1 MRTSNRTNI
10 LAFNRWF
17 LYLPFLVLLL
27 LCELGFTKYSCAQT
41 LSFSTKSDS
50 SRFVFDTVTVNMLG
64 KKFEI
69 NRNVTEYQTD
79 YGKTGNT
86 SVRNISKEELSWKTQ
101 GYFMRNRDLGQLFIP
116 KKDTW
121 LKSIVLRTGPARSA
135 VLYNTPGAK
144 VFVQFF
150 EISGTPVINDNG
162 TPKGTPSTHG
172 FNTNHRTDDYI
183 EGIEYKIMDTI
194 YVGTFPE
201 DIPNTRDSTGATIGT
216 EGNLVY
222 LRWSFNNSIFF
233 EANKRYGFMVGL
245 LESGEGFG
253 FTLAN
258 ANRAAWG
265 NVPSLDDANTP
276 YKGGW
281 AFRREGDG
289 TLPPTMF
296 PGEEPPNSDSLIQ
309 ALKAESFFRAGDERF
324 LLSPTSDGFPDV
336 DTYRAYE
343 FYLEEEN
350 NYVETEG
357 ITLNPDSLR
366 LSVGDEFS
374 LQPQFIPQNATNQ
387 KVDWFTTDDSVVSI
401 DSTGKL
407 KAHSPGM
414 AAITVFAN
422 DSYFYATSIVFVN
435 ELTSSGF
442 FETTESPAI
451 LLFPNPVKGE
461 KFKIHSS
468 DEKIKH
474 VYLYS
479 VNGQLMQNFRCNSKD
494 VEIVLQSKMS
504 MYVVKVVTEKENYTQ
519 LLMIKQ

>member
-1 MRTSNRTNI
+1 MRTKTKI
-10 LAFNRWF
+10 AKTCF
-17 LYLPFLVLLL
+17 LYPSLLVLFF
-27 LCELGFTKYSCAQT
+27 LCALGFENFSTAQSPGFSGQVDSSQFYFDT
-41 LSFSTKSDS
+41 LS
-50 SRFVFDTVTVNMLG
+50 VEMLG
-64 KKFEI
+64 KNFEVH
-69 NRNVTEYQTD
+69 RGVTEFQPQANM
-79 YGKTGNT
+79 GGNT
-86 SVRNISKEELSWKTQ
+86 SVRNISREELSWKTQ

-135 VLYNTPGAK
+135 VLFNTPGAK
-144 VFVQFF
+144 VFMQFF

-172 FNTNHRTDDYI
+172 FNTNHRTDDFI
-183 EGIEYKIMDTI
+183 EGIEYEIMDTI

-222 LRWSFNNSIFF
+222 LRWSFNRPIFF

-258 ANRAAWG
+258 ANQAAKSD
-265 NVPSLDDANTP
+265 VPSLDDRHTP

-281 AFRREGDG
+281 SFRREGDG

-296 PGEEPPNSDSLIQ
+296 PGEEPPNSDSLVQ
-309 ALKAESFFRAGDERF
+309 ALKTESFFRAGDERF

-357 ITLNPDSLR
+357 IMLNPDSLR

-374 LQPQFIPQNATNQ
+374 LQPEFIPQNATNQ
-387 KVDWFTTDDSVVSI
+387 KVDWFTTDGSVVSI

-414 AAITVFAN
+414 AAITVFVN
-422 DSYFYATSIVFVN
+422 DSYFYATSIVIVN

-442 FETTESPAI
+442 LETTETPSI

-461 KFKIHSS
+461 KFKIRSS
-468 DEKIKH
+468 DEKIKQ

-479 VNGQLMQNFRCNSKD
+479 VNGQLMQNFRCNSKN
-494 VEIVLQSKMS
+494 VEIKLDSEMS
-504 MYVVKVVTEKENYTQ
+504 MYIIKVVTEKEIYTQ
-519 LLMIKQ
+519 LLIVQQ